1 MTIEKSNIFKITKE
15 LSGQRLDNFLIKKL
29 KGLPKNLIYK
39 LVRSGQVR
47 VNKGR
52 VKVSYRVQD
61 DDLIRVPPFL
71 LKNELISNQIQI
83 NSGDYI
89 HYQNDDFII
98 IDKPYGIAVHSGTN
112 QKYDFLS
119 SLKASENIRDLS
131 LVNRLDKNTSGCLL
145 VAKNYQTSSH
155 LGKELMNRNILKKY
169 YALLTGKLEK
179 NIIEIEDRITKDI
192 KNKKMIIDNNLG
204 DDAYTKVTLI
214 KQFELFCLVEI
225 EIETGR
231 THQIRLHASSIGHPV
246 AGDRK
251 YNTTNSREIDK
262 SIGLKRTFLHAY
274 YLSFYFKEKYEF
286 ILDLPNDL
294 KEVLFRLED
303 K

>member
-1 MTIEKSNIFKITKE
+1 MIGVIINLKKRMTIEKSNIFKITKE

-61 DDLIRVPPFL
+61 DDLIRIPPFL

-119 SLKASENIRDLS
+119 SLKASENIRIYHWL
-131 LVNRLDKNTSGCLL
+131 
-145 VAKNYQTSSH
+145 
-155 LGKELMNRNILKKY
+155 
-169 YALLTGKLEK
+169 
-179 NIIEIEDRITKDI
+179 
-192 KNKKMIIDNNLG
+192 ID
-204 DDAYTKVTLI
+204 
-214 KQFELFCLVEI
+214 
-225 EIETGR
+225 
-231 THQIRLHASSIGHPV
+231 
-246 AGDRK
+246 
-251 YNTTNSREIDK
+251 
-262 SIGLKRTFLHAY
+262 
-274 YLSFYFKEKYEF
+274 
-286 ILDLPNDL
+286 
-294 KEVLFRLED
+294 
-303 K
+303 